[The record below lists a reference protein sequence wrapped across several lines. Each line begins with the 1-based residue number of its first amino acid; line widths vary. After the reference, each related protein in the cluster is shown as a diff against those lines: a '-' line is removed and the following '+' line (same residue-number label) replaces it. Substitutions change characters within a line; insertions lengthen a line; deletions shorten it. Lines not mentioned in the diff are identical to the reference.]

1 MADRHDVRG
10 RSVLITGAARGIG
23 AESARQLSAR
33 GARVSLVGLE
43 PERLEALAGEL
54 GSDAAWFEADVRD
67 RDALER
73 AVAGTVERFGGIDV
87 VIANAGIRNP
97 MATVA
102 TVDPDAFERV
112 IEVNLIGM
120 FRTVRAVLPQLL
132 ESRGY
137 LLCVASLAAAAHA
150 PLMAPYAAAKAG
162 VEAFA
167 NSLRLEVA
175 DKGVDVGVVYF
186 SFIETDMVREG
197 REVAEAQTGGDS
209 PRAIAKPIPVA
220 KAVKGIVRGI
230 ERRSQRVV
238 VPRLA
243 YPIILAGELL
253 RPVVD
258 IATRR
263 QMADVVRGAER
274 RPERDPEAKPSVEA

>member
-1 MADRHDVRG
+1 MADRYDVRG
-10 RSVLITGAARGIG
+10 RTALITGAARGIG
-23 AESARQLSAR
+23 AECARQLSAR

-43 PERLEALAGEL
+43 PERLEALAGQL
-54 GSDAAWFEADVRD
+54 GPDAAWFEADVRD

-87 VIANAGIRNP
+87 AIANAGIRNP

-112 IEVNLIGM
+112 IEVNLLGV

-175 DKGVDVGVVYF
+175 DRGVDVGVAYF
-186 SFIETDMVREG
+186 SFLDTDMVREG
-197 REVAEAQTGGDS
+197 VEVARQQGEEA
-209 PRAIAKPIPVA
+209 PRQMVKPIALP
-220 KAVKGIVRGI
+220 KAVRSVVRGI
-230 ERRSQRVV
+230 ERRAQRVV

-243 YPIILAGELL
+243 YPIILAGELF
-253 RPVVD
+253 RPLVEK
-258 IATRR
+258 ATRR
-263 QMADVVRGAER
+263 QMSDMVAAAER
-274 RPERDPEAKPSVEA
+274 NPERDPEAKSSVGA